1 MESLHTKNNS
11 DDLNFYNKNLKDE
24 NTFKSNNKIEIM
36 INENADN
43 LIMDSN
49 EKKSI
54 SGVIENINMFIDSN
68 ETAKSNK
75 GGELKNRNGSNKGKN
90 SSKKSEKKRLIDL
103 LDENKNIMDNVYTE
117 ENHTEI
123 KKKILK
129 NNNMNSKNIKESK
142 KLIK

>member
-1 MESLHTKNNS
+1 LESLHTKNNS